1 MILGMKEQIP
11 LQRSERPSYAKDMTV
26 QDHLRFALADKVMRT
41 FRVSYGRCPVAK
53 RS

>member
-11 LQRSERPSYAKDMTV
+11 LLRSGRQSCAKDMTM

-53 RS
+53 FS